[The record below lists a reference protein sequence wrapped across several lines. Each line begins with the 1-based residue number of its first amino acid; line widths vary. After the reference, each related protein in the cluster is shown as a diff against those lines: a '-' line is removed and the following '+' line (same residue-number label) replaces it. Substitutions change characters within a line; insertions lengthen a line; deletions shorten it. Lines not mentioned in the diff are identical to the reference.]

1 MDIHQESEQL
11 RVYKLG
17 PFGSSS
23 NNAFFLVD
31 KATGDA
37 AIIDAVANY
46 EAVLAGVQAAGATP
60 KMVLFT
66 HSHPDHMES
75 FDELRELLAVPFYM
89 HPDDIKADDEHRWLQ
104 QDVEVDVHVDAG
116 DSILL
121 GETDL
126 RVLHTPGHTNGSIC
140 FYAAPYCVVGDTLFP
155 GGPGYTTSEENLRTV
170 IQSIL
175 RDLYALPGETMT
187 FNGHGDDTTIRDS
200 IDEVVASLADG
211 SLTRDGAGNTS
222 WQRG

>member
-11 RVYKLG
+11 GVYKLG

-89 HPDDIKADDEHRWLQ
+89 HPDDIKADDDHRWLQ

-155 GGPGYTTSEENLRTV
+155 GGPATRPPRR
-170 IQSIL
+170 I
-175 RDLYALPGETMT
+175 YAP
-187 FNGHGDDTTIRDS
+187 
-200 IDEVVASLADG
+200 
-211 SLTRDGAGNTS
+211 
-222 WQRG
+222 